1 MSENPQTPE
10 QKKSDKLGQGLMI
23 FWAAIGL
30 HFGIGLGRGGRGIM
44 TTFQEYSFI
53 GFMPVAMTITVCIA
67 SFIWWLSYDDTVNN
81 PDLAMQTA
89 LVETGKSFIGIS
101 LLVTWLLFVLLPSFC
116 LLFNI
121 NSFFS

>member
-1 MSENPQTPE
+1 MMSENLLTPE

-23 FWAAIGL
+23 FWAVIGL
-30 HFGIGLGRGGRGIM
+30 HFGIGVARGGRGIM

-53 GFMPVAMTITVCIA
+53 GFMPVAMTVTVCIA
-67 SFIWWLSYDDTVNN
+67 SFIWWLSYDDTVNDPELN
-81 PDLAMQTA
+81 LQQAIIDT
-89 LVETGKSFIGIS
+89 VKSVIGIS

-121 NSFFS
+121 SSIF

>member
-1 MSENPQTPE
+1 MSDNPQTPE
-10 QKKSDKLGQGLMI
+10 QKKSDRLGQGLMI

-53 GFMPVAMTITVCIA
+53 GFMPVALAITVCIA

-81 PDLAMQTA
+81 TELDLKKA
-89 LVETGKSFIGIS
+89 LIHTTKSFIGIS
-101 LLVTWLLFVLLPSFC
+101 LLVTWLLFVLLPGFC
-116 LLFNI
+116 LLFDI
-121 NSFFS
+121 SSFF

>member
-1 MSENPQTPE
+1 
-10 QKKSDKLGQGLMI
+10 
-23 FWAAIGL
+23 
-30 HFGIGLGRGGRGIM
+30 M